1 MPSHTQHDKTAIQMP
16 SHRFHASILREYDIR
31 GIVGETVFEADAEWI
46 GRAFASVLAR
56 KLKRAPVIAVGRDGR
71 LSSPALEAALIKGLR
86 GAGANVISVGVGPTP
101 MLYFSVYKL
110 ETDGGIMVT
119 GSHNP
124 PTHNGFKMMIGRKP
138 FFGAMIQ
145 ELGEMAASG
154 DVLSGSGTLE
164 TVSVLEEYVARLA
177 SELADVDIGTLKVGW
192 DAGNGAAG
200 EAMALLT
207 QRIGGHHIVLNEKID
222 GKFPVHHP
230 DPSDPKNLVQL
241 QETVAKEKLDIGIA
255 FDGDGDRIG
264 AIDSRGRIVW
274 GDQLL
279 SVLARDL
286 LKDKPGS
293 IIIADVKASQVLFD
307 EVARLGGEPLMWKTG
322 HSLIKVK
329 MAETGSPLAGEMS
342 GHVFFADR
350 YYGYDDALYAA
361 VRLLKAVARNGGDLA
376 ALRDQ
381 LPSPVNT
388 PELRFPCAEERKFA
402 VVSEV
407 RDRLKK
413 EGAAFDDVDGVRVKT
428 ADGWWLLRAS
438 NTQAVLVARAEA
450 RDEAGLERLK
460 AHLGSQLEQSGVTL
474 PDKSTAGH

>member
-1 MPSHTQHDKTAIQMP
+1 MSVPASNDKTAVQMP
-16 SHRFHASILREYDIR
+16 SHKFHSSILREYDIR
-31 GIVGETVFEADAEWI
+31 GIVNETLFEADAEWV
-46 GRAFASVLAR
+46 GRTYATVLAR
-56 KLKRAPVIAVGRDGR
+56 EVKRAPVIAVGRDGR

-101 MLYFSVYKL
+101 MLYFSVYHL
-110 ETDGGIMVT
+110 ETDGGVMLT

-124 PTHNGFKMMIGRKP
+124 PTHNGFKLMIGRKP

-145 ELGEMAASG
+145 GLGKLAETG

-164 TVSVLEEYVARLA
+164 KVSVLEEYVARLA
-177 SELADVDIGTLKVGW
+177 SEVSDVDLGKLKVGW

-207 QRIGGHHIVLNEKID
+207 KRIGGSHVILNERID

-230 DPSDPKNLVQL
+230 DPSEPKNLVQL
-241 QETVAKEKLDIGIA
+241 QETVAKQKLDLGIA

-264 AIDSRGRIVW
+264 AIDSKSRILW

-279 SVLARDL
+279 SVLARDV
-286 LKDKPGS
+286 LKDKPGG

-307 EVARLGGEPLMWKTG
+307 EVARLGGKPLMWKTG

-388 PELRFPCAEERKFA
+388 PELRFPCADDRKFA

-407 RDRLKK
+407 RDRLRK
-413 EGAAFDDVDGVRVKT
+413 EGAKFDDVDGVRVKT
-428 ADGWWLLRAS
+428 EDGWWLLRAS

-450 RDEAGLERLK
+450 RDDAGLERLK
-460 AHLGSQLEQSGVTL
+460 AHLGKQLQQSGVAL

>member
-1 MPSHTQHDKTAIQMP
+1 MIQLP
-16 SHRFHASILREYDIR
+16 SHRFHSSILREYDIR
-31 GIVGETVFEADAEWI
+31 GIVGETLFEADAEWA
-46 GRAFASVLAR
+46 GRAFATVLAR
-56 KLKRAPVIAVGRDGR
+56 ELKRAPVIAVGRDGR
-71 LSSPALEAALIKGLR
+71 LSSPSLEAALITGLR
-86 GAGANVISVGVGPTP
+86 GAGANVVSVGVGPSP
-101 MLYFSVYKL
+101 MLYFSVYRL

-124 PTHNGFKMMIGRKP
+124 PTHNGLKMMIGRKP

-145 ELGEMAASG
+145 DLGKSAAAG

-164 TVSVLEEYVARLA
+164 KVSVLEEYVDRLA
-177 SELADVDIGTLKVGW
+177 EELSDVDIGGFKVGW

-200 EAMALLT
+200 EAMALLAG
-207 QRIGGHHIVLNEKID
+207 RIGGQHVILNEVVD
-222 GKFPVHHP
+222 GNFPVHHP
-230 DPSDPKNLVQL
+230 DPSEPGNLAQL
-241 QETVAKEKLDIGIA
+241 QETVAREKLDIGIA

-279 SVLARDL
+279 SVLARDVL
-286 LKDKPGS
+286 NDKPGS
-293 IIIADVKASQVLFD
+293 TIIADVKASQVLFD
-307 EVARLGGEPLMWKTG
+307 EVAKLGGKPLMWKTG

-329 MAETGSPLAGEMS
+329 MAETGAPLAGEMS

-350 YYGYDDALYAA
+350 YYGFDDALYAA

-376 ALRDQ
+376 ALRDR

-388 PELRFPCAEERKFA
+388 PELRFPCADDRKFA

-407 RDRLKK
+407 RDRLRK
-413 EGAAFDDVDGVRVKT
+413 EGARFDDVDGVRVNT
-428 ADGWWLLRAS
+428 RDGWWLLRAS

-450 RDEAGLERLK
+450 RHAAGLERLK
-460 AHLGSQLEQSGVTL
+460 AHLGKQLEQSGVAL
-474 PDKSTAGH
+474 PDKSMAGH

>member
-1 MPSHTQHDKTAIQMP
+1 MSAPAPNDKTAVQMP
-16 SHRFHASILREYDIR
+16 SHKFHSSILREYDIR
-31 GIVGETVFEADAEWI
+31 GIVNETLFEADAEWV
-46 GRAFASVLAR
+46 GRTYATVLAR
-56 KLKRAPVIAVGRDGR
+56 DVKRAPVIAVGRDGR
-71 LSSPALEAALIKGLR
+71 LSSPALEAALIRGLR
-86 GAGANVISVGVGPTP
+86 GAGANVVSVGVGPTP
-101 MLYFSVYKL
+101 MLYFSVYHL
-110 ETDGGIMVT
+110 ETDGGVMLT

-124 PTHNGFKMMIGRKP
+124 PTHNGFKLMIGRKP

-145 ELGEMAASG
+145 GLGKLAETG
-154 DVLSGSGTLE
+154 DALSGSGTLE
-164 TVSVLEEYVARLA
+164 KVSVLEAYVARLA
-177 SELADVDIGTLKVGW
+177 NEVSDVDLDTLKVGW

-207 QRIGGHHIVLNEKID
+207 KRIGGSHVILNERID

-230 DPSDPKNLVQL
+230 DPSEPKNLVQL
-241 QETVAKEKLDIGIA
+241 QETVAKHKLDIGIA

-264 AIDSRGRIVW
+264 AIDSKGRIVW

-279 SVLARDL
+279 SVLARDV

-293 IIIADVKASQVLFD
+293 TIIADVKASQVLFD
-307 EVARLGGEPLMWKTG
+307 EVARLGGKPLMWKTG

-388 PELRFPCAEERKFA
+388 PELRFPCADDRKFA

-413 EGAAFDDVDGVRVKT
+413 EGAKFDDVDGVRVKT
-428 ADGWWLLRAS
+428 EDGWWLLRAS

-450 RDEAGLERLK
+450 RDDAGLERLK
-460 AHLGSQLEQSGVTL
+460 AHLGKHLAQSGVAL

>member
-1 MPSHTQHDKTAIQMP
+1 MSSLASKGNTSITMPTHG
-16 SHRFHASILREYDIR
+16 FHPSILREYDIR

-46 GRAFASVLAR
+46 GRAFATVLAR
-56 KLKRAPVIAVGRDGR
+56 ALKRAPRIAVARDGR
-71 LSSPALEAALIKGLR
+71 LSSPSLESALVKGLR
-86 GAGANVISVGVGPTP
+86 GAGANVVSIGVGPTP

-145 ELGEMAASG
+145 ELGKMAAGG

-164 TVSVLEEYVARLA
+164 QATVLEDYVARLA
-177 SELADVDIGTLKVGW
+177 SELADVDLGALRIGW

-200 EAMALLT
+200 EAMAMLVT
-207 QRIGGHHIVLNEKID
+207 RISGHHVILNEKID

-241 QETVAKEKLDIGIA
+241 QETVAKEKLGIGIA

-279 SVLARDL
+279 SVLARDV

-293 IIIADVKASQVLFD
+293 TIIADVKASQVLFD
-307 EVARLGGEPLMWKTG
+307 EVARLGGKPLMWKTG

-413 EGAAFDDVDGVRVKT
+413 EGAKFDDVDGVRVN
-428 ADGWWLLRAS
+428 AEDGWWLLRAS

-460 AHLGSQLEQSGVTL
+460 AHLGKQLEQSGVVL
-474 PDKSTAGH
+474 PDKPTAGH

>member
-1 MPSHTQHDKTAIQMP
+1 
-16 SHRFHASILREYDIR
+16 
-31 GIVGETVFEADAEWI
+31 
-46 GRAFASVLAR
+46 
-56 KLKRAPVIAVGRDGR
+56 
-71 LSSPALEAALIKGLR
+71 
-86 GAGANVISVGVGPTP
+86 
-101 MLYFSVYKL
+101 
-110 ETDGGIMVT
+110 
-119 GSHNP
+119 
-124 PTHNGFKMMIGRKP
+124 MMIGRKP

-145 ELGEMAASG
+145 ELGKMVAAG
-154 DVLSGSGTLE
+154 DVLSGSGTFE
-164 TVSVLEEYVARLA
+164 EASVLEGYVARLA
-177 SELADVDIGTLKVGW
+177 SEVSDVDLGGLKVGW

-207 QRIGGHHIVLNEKID
+207 QRIGGHHVILNEKID

-230 DPSDPKNLVQL
+230 DPSEPKNLVQL

-264 AIDSRGRIVW
+264 AIDSKGRIVW

-279 SVLARDL
+279 SVLARDV

-293 IIIADVKASQVLFD
+293 TIIADVKASQVLFD
-307 EVARLGGEPLMWKTG
+307 EVARLGGKPLMWKTG

-329 MAETGSPLAGEMS
+329 MAETRSPLAGEMS

-361 VRLLKAVARNGGDLA
+361 VRLLKAVARNGGNLA

-381 LPSPVNT
+381 LPSPINT
-388 PELRFPCAEERKFA
+388 PELRFPCADDRKFA

-413 EGAAFDDVDGVRVKT
+413 EGAEFDDVDGVRVKT
-428 ADGWWLLRAS
+428 KDGWWLLRAS

-450 RDEAGLERLK
+450 QDEAGLQRLQ
-460 AHLGSQLEQSGVTL
+460 AHLGKQLEQSGVAL
-474 PDKSTAGH
+474 PDKSSAGH